1 MIPTKLQNSFDKVA
15 EVCRKY
21 SICELSLFGSQVR
34 GDAEAQSDFDF
45 LVEFFPHAEIGFI
58 TLGDIQIELSE
69 IVQSPVDIVPKKGL
83 KKAIRAQV
91 LAEAEVLYA
100 A

>member
-21 SICELSLFGSQVR
+21 NITELSLFGSQVR
-34 GDAEAQSDFDF
+34 GDAIPQSDFDF
-45 LVEFFPHAEIGFI
+45 LVEFFPEAQIGFV
-58 TLGDIQIELSE
+58 TLGKIQTELSE
-69 IVQSPVDIVPKKGL
+69 IIQSPVDVVPKAGL
-83 KKAIRAQV
+83 KAAIRAQV

>member
-1 MIPTKLQNSFDKVA
+1 MIPTKLQNSIGKVA

-21 SICELSLFGSQVR
+21 HICELSLFGSQVR
-34 GDAEAQSDFDF
+34 GDAGSNSDFDF
-45 LVEFFPHAEIGFI
+45 LVEFFPGAQIGFI
-58 TLGDIQIELSE
+58 TLGEIQIELSD

-83 KKAIRAQV
+83 KKTIRAEV

-100 A
+100 V